1 MPVEYIQLTRLQK
14 LEILEAQEVTNDRR
28 QARKKKHVATR
39 KGRFDCRTV
48 RPGKSE

>member
-28 QARKKKHVATR
+28 QARKKKHVAKC
-39 KGRFDCRTV
+39 KGRFNRRTG
-48 RPGKSE
+48 RPGKSK